1 MVHFGLICDLCI
13 SGFHLQDVDLTSLPP
28 ETTENIMT
36 SNLPTTNGYLSTD
49 KEVTTEHVTTDT
61 DHVTTGT
68 EHVTSVAVHV
78 TSDVDDVSTTH
89 DDATPT
95 LYELSTS
102 DLPTQSTIG
111 GQDTSQV
118 TRNGMQTTIRMPT
131 TLVYSVGS

>member
-1 MVHFGLICDLCI
+1 MVHFELIGDLCI

-28 ETTENIMT
+28 ETTDNVVT
-36 SNLPTTNGYLSTD
+36 SNLPTTNGFLSTD

-68 EHVTSVAVHV
+68 EHVTS
-78 TSDVDDVSTTH
+78 DVDDVSTTH

-95 LYELSTS
+95 LHELSTS

-111 GQDTSQV
+111 GEDTSQV
-118 TRNGMQTTIRMPT
+118 IRNGMQTTIRMST
-131 TLVYSVGS
+131 TLVYSVGSSI